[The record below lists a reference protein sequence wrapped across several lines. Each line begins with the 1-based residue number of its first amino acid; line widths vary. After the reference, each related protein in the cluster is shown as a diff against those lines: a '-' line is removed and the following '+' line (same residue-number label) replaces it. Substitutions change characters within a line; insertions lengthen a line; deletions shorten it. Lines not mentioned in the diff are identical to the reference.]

1 MKRKLMTMLLALCL
15 VVTMMPAMTLTAAA
29 VTYIEKVTARLYLKL
44 S

>member
-15 VVTMMPAMTLTAAA
+15 VVTMMPAMTSTAAA
-29 VTYIEKVTARLYLKL
+29 VTSIEKVTARLYLKL